1 MVKKTNALIK
11 RNVEDV
17 LRQKG
22 IKRVNSEVFPVL
34 EDHFFEELDKI
45 SDMLKEEITIQGRK
59 TLKKEDVKK
68 VLDKM
73 KEEEELDL
81 L

>member
-1 MVKKTNALIK
+1 MVRKNNALIRK
-11 RNVEDV
+11 NVEEI
-17 LRQKG
+17 LRKKG
-22 IKRVNSEVFPVL
+22 IKRVNSEVFFVL
-34 EDHFFEELDKI
+34 EHYFSSELDRI
-45 SDMLKEEITIQGRK
+45 VDGLKEEIAIQGRK

-68 VLDKM
+68 VLERM